1 MPFDKEKKK
10 DLIINNQ
17 IHKEDTGSPEVQI
30 ALLSERINLVTG
42 HLKSHPKDKH
52 SRRGLIKMVNARR
65 RHLEYLLKKDKSRYI
80 KIIDALSLR
89 G

>member
-1 MPFDKEKKK
+1 MPCDKEKKHE
-10 DLIINNQ
+10 LITNHQ

-30 ALLSERINLVTG
+30 ALLTDRIALVTD
-42 HLKSHPKDKH
+42 HLKTFPKDKH

-65 RHLEYLLKKDKSRYI
+65 CHLEYLLKKDKARYV
-80 KIIDALSLR
+80 KIVESLSLR